1 MIKLE
6 ELVRKYCPNG
16 VHFLA
21 ISKCTT
27 KISTVKWLKE
37 DGTKYQYIDLG
48 SVDRETHTI
57 SETQTICAEN
67 APSRAQQIVFA
78 GDVILGT
85 TRPLLKRY
93 CIIPNKYTGQ
103 ICSTGFCVLRANENI
118 VLNKWLYHQISST
131 DFFDYVEKHQQGT
144 SYPSISDIDV
154 KNFCIPVPPIEVQRE
169 IIRILDSFADLTSK
183 LTESLSMELTA
194 RKQQYMY
201 YRDILLN
208 FDPGIKQVKLGDI
221 CSLITKGTT
230 PKRFVNQGVSFV
242 KTEAIDGSKI
252 ILDKLSYIDE
262 ETHTSIL
269 KRSILE
275 ENDILI
281 TIAGATIGKCLI
293 VPPEI
298 LPANTNQALAI
309 VRLAKGNSPRYILHL
324 LQSGLMKKYIKEN
337 IKGSAQPNLTLKQ
350 LNDFV
355 IPLPTLSVQ
364 QRLVEVLDNFDAICS
379 DLNIGLPAEIEA
391 RKKQYEFYRDQLL
404 TFAAQDEIVLTD
416 RQTDRQTSI
425 TP

>member
-1 MIKLE
+1 MTKLE
-6 ELVRKYCPNG
+6 KLIQEFCPDGVEFRPLEQCCNILDRKRKPVTKSSREAGKYPYYGANGIQDYVSDYIFDGTFILVG
-16 VHFLA
+16 
-21 ISKCTT
+21 
-27 KISTVKWLKE
+27 E
-37 DGTKYQYIDLG
+37 DGSVITDRGTPVVTWASGKIWVNNHAHIIEGNGTVLLRFLYHYI
-48 SVDRETHTI
+48 
-57 SETQTICAEN
+57 QTIDVSPLIHGN
-67 APSRAQQIVFA
+67 IPKLTGGDFRA
-78 GDVILGT
+78 LT
-85 TRPLLKRY
+85 
-93 CIIPNKYTGQ
+93 
-103 ICSTGFCVLRANENI
+103 
-118 VLNKWLYHQISST
+118 
-131 DFFDYVEKHQQGT
+131 
-144 SYPSISDIDV
+144 
-154 KNFCIPVPPIEVQRE
+154 IPVPPLEVQRE
-169 IIRILDSFADLTSK
+169 IVRILDSFADLTSK

-230 PKRFVNQGVSFV
+230 PKKFVNQGVSFV

-416 RQTDRQTSI
+416 RQTDRQTDRRV
-425 TP
+425 